1 MLRQME
7 RSAMHLLAKRG
18 KSVRQIATELGHSP
32 TTVARAL
39 KEPVDRQPTKRRRR
53 SQVDVYREDI
63 GRWLAQ
69 GLTATRML
77 AMVRAD
83 PERPY
88 TGSRS
93 VFGEAVRRAGQERT
107 QRVATT
113 DVPLRF
119 EGLPGEYL
127 QVDWGELRLFPFAQ
141 QAPATRYFLVCRLKY
156 SRWSWLRWTQDMR
169 QETLLRGLVD
179 CLAAAGFVPWVLVFD
194 HMKTVTSGRD
204 DAHQPVWTQGL
215 LQLAAEFGFHPQ
227 ACDPAAGN
235 QKGSVESLV
244 KWVKGGFGPDRTV
257 LDDGDLAEQ
266 AADWVRAANTRPNS
280 ATDLPPLLRL
290 PEEVAKGG
298 VLPATATDYGFR
310 MSASVSRESTVP
322 AEGNRYSVPIANVGA
337 PVTIRLH
344 RERVR
349 IWRDQLLLA
358 DHERAPDGAHRRVVD
373 VTHFAPLFAKKRR
386 GQAMLYRQALLEL
399 GEPATGYVSELSRRR
414 RERLAEE
421 MRAVYA
427 LLEQHGA
434 ADLLAAMALAGET
447 SVYGA
452 DYLQALLAAPGPHAA
467 NAGTSPLPT
476 TLALPSQA
484 EVDRLLSS
492 YEALVQID
500 IALAE
505 AAPTFLVGAAG
516 EGAR

>member
-18 KSVRQIATELGHSP
+18 KSVRAIATELGHSP
-32 TTVARAL
+32 TTVARVL
-39 KEPVDRQPTKRRRR
+39 KEPVDRQPGKRRRR
-53 SQVDVYREDI
+53 SQVDVYRADI
-63 GRWLAQ
+63 DRWLEQ
-69 GLTATRML
+69 GLTATKML
-77 AMVRAD
+77 ALVRAD
-83 PERPY
+83 AERPY
-88 TGSRS
+88 SGSRS
-93 VFGEAVRRAGQERT
+93 VFGEVVRRMRQERT
-107 QRVATT
+107 RQLAVT

-127 QVDWGELRLFPFAQ
+127 QVDWGEMRMVPFAQ

-169 QETLLRGLVD
+169 QETLLRSLVD
-179 CLAAAGFVPWVLVFD
+179 CFVAAGFVPWVLVFD
-194 HMKTVTSGRD
+194 NMKTVTSGRD
-204 DAHQPVWTQGL
+204 DAHQPIWTQGL
-215 LQLAAEFGFHPQ
+215 SQLAAEFGFHPQ

-257 LDDGDLAEQ
+257 LDDADLAEQ
-266 AADWVRAANTRPNS
+266 ATDWVGAANTRPNS
-280 ATDLPPLLRL
+280 ATDTPPLVRL

-298 VLPATATDYGFR
+298 ALPATAPDYGFR
-310 MSASVSRESTVP
+310 MSASVSRESMVS

-337 PVTIRLH
+337 PVTARLH

-349 IWRDQLLLA
+349 IWRDQVLLA

-373 VTHFAPLFAKKRR
+373 VAHFAPLFAKKRR

-399 GEPATGYVSELSRRR
+399 GEPATSYVSELSRRR
-414 RERLAEE
+414 RERLADE

-434 ADLLAAMALAGET
+434 AELLAAMALADET

-452 DYLQALLAAPGPHAA
+452 DYLRALLAAPPPPAA
-467 NAGTSPLPT
+467 DASASPIMA
-476 TLALPSQA
+476 TLALPSQV

-500 IALAE
+500 IAMTE
-505 AAPTFLVGAAG
+505 AAPAYLAGLAG

>member
-18 KSVRQIATELGHSP
+18 KSVRRIATELGHSP
-32 TTVARAL
+32 TTVARVL
-39 KEPVDRQPTKRRRR
+39 QEPVDRPPTKRRRR
-53 SQVDVYREDI
+53 SQVDVYRADI
-63 GRWLAQ
+63 DRWLEQ
-69 GLTATRML
+69 GLTATKML
-77 AMVRAD
+77 ALVRAD
-83 PERPY
+83 LEQPY

-93 VFGEAVRRAGQERT
+93 VFGEVVRRVRQERA
-107 QRVATT
+107 QQVAAT

-127 QVDWGELRLFPFAQ
+127 QVDWGELRGFPFSQ
-141 QAPATRYFLVCRLKY
+141 QPAATRYFLVCRLKY
-156 SRWSWLRWTQDMR
+156 SRWSFLRWTQDMR

-179 CLAAAGFVPWVLVFD
+179 CFVAAGFVPWVLVFD
-194 HMKTVTSGRD
+194 NMKTVTSGRD
-204 DAHQPVWTQGL
+204 DAHQPIWTQGL

-257 LDDGDLAEQ
+257 LDDADLAEQ
-266 AADWVRAANTRPNS
+266 AAAWVADANTRPNS
-280 ATDLPPLLRL
+280 ATDTPPLVRL
-290 PEEVAKGG
+290 PEEAAKGG
-298 VLPATATDYGFR
+298 SLPATATDYGFR
-310 MSASVSRESTVP
+310 VSATVSRESMAP
-322 AEGNRYSVPIANVGA
+322 AEGNRYSVPIAHVGA
-337 PVTIRLH
+337 PVTVRLH

-358 DHERAPDGAHRRVVD
+358 DHERAPEGAHRRVVD
-373 VTHFAPLFAKKRR
+373 VAHFAPLFARKRR

-399 GEPATGYVSELSRRR
+399 GEPATSYVAELSRRR
-414 RERLAEE
+414 RERLADE

-427 LLEQHGA
+427 LLEQHGR
-434 ADLLAAMALAGET
+434 DELLAAMALAGET

-452 DYLQALLAAPGPHAA
+452 DYLQALLAAPPPPA
-467 NAGTSPLPT
+467 AGTSPGVG
-476 TLALPSQA
+476 TLALPTQA

-500 IALAE
+500 IAMPE
-505 AAPTFLVGAAG
+505 AAPAFLVGTAG
-516 EGAR
+516 EAAR

>member
-1 MLRQME
+1 MLRQMD

-39 KEPVDRQPTKRRRR
+39 KEPVDRPPTKRRRR
-53 SQVDVYREDI
+53 SKVDGYRDDI
-63 GRWLAQ
+63 GRWLGQ
-69 GLTATRML
+69 GLSATRML
-77 AMVRAD
+77 ELARSDA
-83 PERPY
+83 ERPY
-88 TGSRS
+88 IGSRS
-93 VFGEAVRRAGQERT
+93 VFGEVVRRMRQERT
-107 QRVATT
+107 QQVAAT

-127 QVDWGELRLFPFAQ
+127 QVDWGELRAFPFAQ
-141 QAPATRYFLVCRLKY
+141 QPPATRYFLVCRLKY
-156 SRWSWLRWTQDMR
+156 SRWSWLRWTHDMR

-179 CLAAAGFVPWVLVFD
+179 CFGAAGFVPWVVVFD
-194 HMKTVTSGRD
+194 NMKTVTSGRD
-204 DAHQPVWTQGL
+204 DGHQPIWTQGL

-257 LDDGDLAEQ
+257 LDDADLAGQ
-266 AADWVRAANTRPNS
+266 AAAWVEAANGRPNS
-280 ATDLPPLLRL
+280 ATDTPPLVRL
-290 PEEVAKGG
+290 PEEAAKGG
-298 VLPATATDYGFR
+298 GLPATATDYGFR
-310 MSASVSRESTVP
+310 VSAAVSRESLVP
-322 AEGNRYSVPIANVGA
+322 AVGNRYSVPIAHVGA
-337 PVTIRLH
+337 PVTVRLH

-358 DHERAPDGAHRRVVD
+358 DHERAPDGAHRRLVD
-373 VTHFAPLFAKKRR
+373 VAHFAPLFAKKRR

-399 GEPATGYVSELSRRR
+399 GEPATSYVGELSRRR

-427 LLEQHGA
+427 LLGQHGA
-434 ADLLAAMALAGET
+434 SDLLAAMALAIEA

-452 DYLQALLAAPGPHAA
+452 DYLEALLAVPGPYAA
-467 NAGTSPLPT
+467 NAGTSPMRT
-476 TLALPSQA
+476 TLAAPTQA

-492 YEALVQID
+492 YEALVQVD
-500 IALAE
+500 IAMAE
-505 AAPTFLVGAAG
+505 AAPTFLVASAG
-516 EGAR
+516 EAAR

>member
-18 KSVRQIATELGHSP
+18 RSVRQIAQELGHSP
-32 TTVARAL
+32 TTVARVL

-63 GRWLAQ
+63 DHWLAQ
-69 GLTATRML
+69 GLSATRML
-77 AMVRAD
+77 ALARAD
-83 PERPY
+83 AERPY

-93 VFGEAVRRAGQERT
+93 VFGEAVRRVRQERT
-107 QRVATT
+107 QQVATA

-127 QVDWGELRLFPFAQ
+127 QVDWGELRGFPFAHQ
-141 QAPATRYFLVCRLKY
+141 PPATRYFLVCRLKY
-156 SRWSWLRWTQDMR
+156 SRWSWLRWTRDMR

-179 CLAAAGFVPWVLVFD
+179 CFSAAGFVPWVVVFD
-194 HMKTVTSGRD
+194 NMKTVTSGRD
-204 DAHQPVWTQGL
+204 DGHQPIWTQGL

-244 KWVKGGFGPDRTV
+244 KWVKAGFGPDRTA
-257 LDDGDLAEQ
+257 LDDADLAEQ
-266 AADWVRAANTRPNS
+266 AADWMESANTRPNS
-280 ATDLPPLLRL
+280 ATDTPPLVRL
-290 PEEVAKGG
+290 PEEAAKGG
-298 VLPATATDYGFR
+298 GLPATATDYGFR
-310 MSASVSRESTVP
+310 VSAAVSRESMVP
-322 AEGNRYSVPIANVGA
+322 VEGNRYSVPSAHVGC
-337 PVTIRLH
+337 PVTVRLH
-344 RERVR
+344 REWVR

-358 DHERAPDGAHRRVVD
+358 DHKRAPDGAHRRVVD
-373 VTHFAPLFAKKRR
+373 PAHFAPLFAKKRR

-399 GEPATGYVSELSRRR
+399 GEPATSYVSELSRRR

-421 MRAVYA
+421 MRGVYA
-427 LLEQHGA
+427 LLEQHGRGE
-434 ADLLAAMALAGET
+434 LLAAMALATET

-452 DYLQALLAAPGPHAA
+452 DYLQALLAAPLPPAA
-467 NAGTSPLPT
+467 AGTSALLT

-500 IALAE
+500 IAMTE
-505 AAPTFLVGAAG
+505 AAPTLLVGAAG
-516 EGAR
+516 EGTR

>member
-18 KSVRQIATELGHSP
+18 KSLRQIATELGHSP

-39 KEPVDRQPTKRRRR
+39 RESVDRQPTKRRRR
-53 SQVDVYREDI
+53 SQVDVYRADI
-63 GRWLAQ
+63 NRWLAQ
-69 GLTATRML
+69 GLTATKML

-83 PERPY
+83 VERPY

-93 VFGEAVRRAGQERT
+93 VFGEVVRRVRQERT
-107 QRVATT
+107 QQLAVA
-113 DVPLRF
+113 DVPFRF

-127 QVDWGELRLFPFAQ
+127 QVDWGEMRMFPFAQ

-156 SRWSWLRWTQDMR
+156 SRWSFLRWTQDMR

-179 CLAAAGFVPWVLVFD
+179 CFVAAGFVPWVLVFD
-194 HMKTVTSGRD
+194 NMKTVTSGRD
-204 DAHQPVWTQGL
+204 DAHQPVWTQGV

-244 KWVKGGFGPDRTV
+244 KWVKAGFGPDRGV
-257 LDDGDLAEQ
+257 LDDADLAEQ
-266 AADWVRAANTRPNS
+266 ATAWVTAANSRPNS
-280 ATDLPPLLRL
+280 ATDTPPLVRL
-290 PEEVAKGG
+290 PEEAAKGG
-298 VLPATATDYGFR
+298 VLPGAAADYGFR
-310 MSASVSRESTVP
+310 VSAAVSRESLVP

-337 PVTIRLH
+337 PVTVRLH

-373 VTHFAPLFAKKRR
+373 VAHFAPLFAKKRR

-399 GEPATGYVSELSRRR
+399 GEPATSYVSELSRRR

-427 LLEQHGA
+427 LLEQHGRG
-434 ADLLAAMALAGET
+434 DLLAAMALAGET
-447 SVYGA
+447 RVYGA
-452 DYLQALLAAPGPHAA
+452 DYLEALLAAPPPPAA
-467 NAGTSPLPT
+467 DAGALATMATLVLPT
-476 TLALPSQA
+476 QV

-492 YEALVQID
+492 YEALVQVD
-500 IALAE
+500 IALTETLPVFLAGWAGE
-505 AAPTFLVGAAG
+505 AA
-516 EGAR
+516 R